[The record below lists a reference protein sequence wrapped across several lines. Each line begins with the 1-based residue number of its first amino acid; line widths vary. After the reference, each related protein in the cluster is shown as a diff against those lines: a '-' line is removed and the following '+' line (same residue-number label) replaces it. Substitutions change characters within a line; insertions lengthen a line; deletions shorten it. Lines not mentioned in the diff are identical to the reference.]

1 MAITNEQAR
10 IIREVKADLRE
21 ALTLCRE
28 AQEIVRVLRGA
39 QAPARPTLRSVPN
52 G

>member
-10 IIREVKADLRE
+10 IIREAAAELRAALTVLRE
-21 ALTLCRE
+21 ARAT
-28 AQEIVRVLRGA
+28 IRVLRGLE
-39 QAPARPTLRSVPN
+39 APARPTLRNVPN